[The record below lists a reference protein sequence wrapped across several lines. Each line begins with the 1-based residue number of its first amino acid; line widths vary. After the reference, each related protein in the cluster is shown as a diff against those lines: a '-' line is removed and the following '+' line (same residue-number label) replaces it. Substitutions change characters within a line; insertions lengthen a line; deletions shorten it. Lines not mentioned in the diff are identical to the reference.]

1 MRQGI
6 HDRIG
11 ILGRRR
17 TKVRITYNVS
27 VSKYCLLIFYLN
39 SSTLQ
44 LLLPDDISE
53 SLFTTLA
60 GMVPSVF
67 HVANPKI
74 LVDTNNTNNTK

>member
-1 MRQGI
+1 MAIEVLQR
-6 HDRIG
+6 
-11 ILGRRR
+11 
-17 TKVRITYNVS
+17 VNVFANCFS
-27 VSKYCLLIFYLN
+27 NF
-39 SSTLQ
+39 STLQ

-74 LVDTNNTNNTK
+74 LVDTSK

>member
-1 MRQGI
+1 MQR
-6 HDRIG
+6 
-11 ILGRRR
+11 
-17 TKVRITYNVS
+17 VNVFANCFS
-27 VSKYCLLIFYLN
+27 NF
-39 SSTLQ
+39 STLQ

-74 LVDTNNTNNTK
+74 LVDTSK